1 MDYQDSSNNS
11 NNFEDSQGETS
22 QVEAPNNG
30 IPDEQIPAIIV
41 LPAHNQTKK
50 HHKSYIEE
58 MLDQQIGLSDLEEVF
73 IKEVNMP
80 FIKLYRVISILGVG
94 AFGVVLEVEN
104 MVTKDISALK
114 VNSLHSY

>member
-11 NNFEDSQGETS
+11 NNFEDSQADTS
-22 QVEAPNNG
+22 QVEKPNNG
-30 IPDEQIPAIIV
+30 IPDDQIPAIIV
-41 LPAHNQTKK
+41 LPVHNQTKK

-58 MLDQQIGLSDLEEVF
+58 VLDQQIGLCDLEEVF

-104 MVTKDISALK
+104 MVTKEISALK
-114 VNSLHSY
+114 VIHFL